1 MRMFVFFIAAISQIL
16 LYTVFRDWILDVPE
30 AFARGPEDRAYLEGL
45 VIFHIATVL
54 IVAGV
59 LIWRRR
65 TA

>member
-1 MRMFVFFIAAISQIL
+1 MFVFFIAAISQIL

-30 AFARGPEDRAYLEGL
+30 AVARGPEDRAYLEGL

-65 TA
+65 MA